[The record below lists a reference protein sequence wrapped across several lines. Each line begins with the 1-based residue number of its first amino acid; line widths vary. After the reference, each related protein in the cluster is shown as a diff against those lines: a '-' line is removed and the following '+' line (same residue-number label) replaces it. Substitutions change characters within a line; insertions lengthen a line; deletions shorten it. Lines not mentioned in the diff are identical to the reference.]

1 MEPRVA
7 IHVEDADVG
16 VPADHAPQVQPL
28 SGPLKPLGFV
38 PLGGL
43 QALNVSGVG
52 VRGDGTS
59 IITR

>member
-28 SGPLKPLGFV
+28 SAPQKPLGLV

-52 VRGDGTS
+52 VRGM
-59 IITR
+59 